1 LVHARDFSRALTT
14 SGKGLANWEALRN
27 SLSRTLLFAS
37 KNRGTRKPYVEPTA
51 LSNGRGEVQPMNIV
65 QTLLG
70 LFNSPQLLETIAGL
84 LRESTTTTQKGIA
97 AAIPAILGGLVSRGS
112 TEAGADALIGMMREH
127 KIDSGLLDRLGTMF
141 GGSAGEAQVDAG
153 RSMLSG
159 ILGGNLDA
167 VTKLVGSVS
176 GMSNEGAGKLMSL
189 VAPAVLGGVAKA
201 APSGGFTAAGLMGLL
216 ASQKE
221 HFAKLA
227 PPGLGSLLGIGGLG
241 AAVSSIAR
249 ASSSTVVSTSVSAG
263 STVQSAGV
271 AASAMTQSV
280 GARALWPW
288 LVFLGVLCLA
298 FLLGLKS
305 CSTPLAEQAVSEEP
319 VASDAVE
326 PEAVAPAEPAPAEI
340 TLPSGTVLTVP
351 PGSVGENL
359 FNFLSGN
366 ETGSKTFLFDG
377 LTFETGSATLDA
389 DSQATIAAI
398 SEILKE
404 FGAATVS
411 VDGYTDNTGL
421 REANLR
427 LSESRARQVMAALAA
442 AGIDA
447 SRMTAAGHAD
457 DNPVASND
465 TEEGRAQNRRTELT
479 ATKN

>member
-1 LVHARDFSRALTT
+1 
-14 SGKGLANWEALRN
+14 
-27 SLSRTLLFAS
+27 
-37 KNRGTRKPYVEPTA
+37 
-51 LSNGRGEVQPMNIV
+51 MNIV

-84 LRESTTTTQKGIA
+84 MRESTNTAQKGIA
-97 AAIPAILGGLVSRGS
+97 AAIPAILGGPVSKGS

-127 KIDSGLLDRLGTMF
+127 KIDSGMLDHLGTLF

-153 RSMLSG
+153 RSMLSE

-167 VTKLVGSVS
+167 VTKLVGSAS
-176 GMSNEGAGKLMSL
+176 GMSNEGAGRLMSL
-189 VAPAVLGGVAKA
+189 VAPAVLGGVARA

-249 ASSSTVVSTSVSAG
+249 TSSSAVVSASASAG

-271 AASAMTQSV
+271 AASAMTQSA

-298 FLLGLKS
+298 FLLGLRS
-305 CSTPLAEQAVSEEP
+305 CSSPQAEQPVSEEP
-319 VASDAVE
+319 IASDTVE
-326 PEAVAPAEPAPAEI
+326 PEAVVPMEPAPAEI

-359 FNFLSGN
+359 FNFLSGS

-398 SEILKE
+398 AEILKE

-411 VDGYTDNTGL
+411 VDGYTDDVGNP
-421 REANLR
+421 RANHL
-427 LSESRARQVMAALAA
+427 LSQQRAQTVLTALTSAGVAAE
-442 AGIDA
+442 
-447 SRMTAAGHAD
+447 RMTSAGHGAD
-457 DNPVASND
+457 RPVADNS